1 MVNENSNICF
11 NPSEELEDLIGTF
24 EDAHGDLRP
33 DVNLGAVQHQQQQQ
47 LQDSLQDVTSS
58 SGVATLTVTET
69 MTTTVTTTSA
79 DASMT
84 ANQGPTLQNFFAKTK
99 SKE

>member
-84 ANQGPTLQNFFAKTK
+84 ANQGPTLQNFFAKT
-99 SKE
+99 

>member
-24 EDAHGDLRP
+24 EDAHGDLRS

-79 DASMT
+79 DASMM
-84 ANQGPTLQNFFAKTK
+84 ANQGPTLQNFFAKT
-99 SKE
+99 